1 MRMKFDQTIDF
12 AVLVLAKKR
21 ETRKRSTITVIM
33 IIIKKLS
40 VKSVVSCVRAAIKT
54 KWHNSVAA
62 IFFISLR

>member
-21 ETRKRSTITVIM
+21 ETRKRTTISVTVIM

-62 IFFISLR
+62 IFFY